1 MKMKKT
7 VLILGMILSFGA
19 NVWADDDIS
28 GTAQSIYNECDKNIP
43 LITETLVIKGN
54 VEDVKRE
61 QVLRK
66 CLKDKIIEISQ
77 LFMKKKEI
85 KNFEKSLNQLE
96 DVSFSLYKS
105 LIFCR
110 DDNDDNWCTARPYD
124 DKSLGKLM
132 LEKQIT
138 AQMYNILQNT
148 IEAKQGG
155 YNF

>member
-1 MKMKKT
+1 MKKF
-7 VLILGMILSFGA
+7 VWILGMLLSLCA
-19 NVWADDDIS
+19 SAQADDDVS
-28 GTAQSIYNECDKNIP
+28 STAQSIYNECNKNIP

-54 VEDVKRE
+54 IEDVKRE
-61 QVLRK
+61 RALRK

-77 LFMKKKEI
+77 LFMKKNEI

-110 DDNDDNWCTARPYD
+110 DDNDDSWCNARPYD

-138 AQMYNILQNT
+138 AQMYNILKDT

-155 YNF
+155 YIF

>member
-1 MKMKKT
+1 MKKT

-66 CLKDKIIEISQ
+66 CLKDKIVEISQ
-77 LFMKKKEI
+77 LFMKKKKLKI
-85 KNFEKSLNQLE
+85 LKRVSINLRMYLNHH
-96 DVSFSLYKS
+96 LYHRS
-105 LIFCR
+105 
-110 DDNDDNWCTARPYD
+110 
-124 DKSLGKLM
+124 
-132 LEKQIT
+132 
-138 AQMYNILQNT
+138 
-148 IEAKQGG
+148 
-155 YNF
+155 